1 MQTPTYFLDTNVWST
16 LAKDE
21 HKNVSIRLRELTSDE
36 RILIIGSGELLEEFA
51 PIDGR
56 GEQHFATMLDLFW
69 SCTNGKLFL
78 PHSEF
83 LRAEVRK
90 ESRLSLEEALLD
102 RPIVAELRERDWTEP
117 VWHDVA
123 LGVGNQKSEFA
134 MTMAGTN
141 QEFAEAVL
149 ALGTEDETRKASREL
164 RIDMDRINSWFRSHC
179 AAHWSNL
186 ELQENPN
193 TWPTASALPAV
204 SAEFA
209 FYIALAKRAHSER
222 RKVRPSD
229 LHDIIHCAHAAYT
242 DGLVTMEKNL
252 VLTAEHIEWPKL
264 PIIRGEDFFNR
275 IYETS

>member
-1 MQTPTYFLDTNVWST
+1 MQIPTYFLDTNVWSA
-16 LAKDE
+16 LSKDE

-36 RILIIGSGELLEEFA
+36 RILIIGSCELLEEFA

-56 GEQHFATMLDLFW
+56 GEQHFGTMLDLFW
-69 SCTNGKLFL
+69 TCTHGRLFL

-90 ESRLSLEEALLD
+90 GFRLSLKEALLD
-102 RPIVAELRERDWTEP
+102 RSIVVNLREHDWNEP
-117 VWHDVA
+117 IWRDVA
-123 LGVGNQKSEFA
+123 LGVGDQKSEYA

-164 RIDMDRINSWFRSHC
+164 RIDMDQINSWFQSHC
-179 AAHWSNL
+179 TANWSDL
-186 ELQENPN
+186 GLQKNPN

-204 SAEFA
+204 SVEFA
-209 FYIALAKRAHSER
+209 FYIALAKRAHGDR
-222 RKVRPSD
+222 RKVQPSD

-242 DGLVTMEKNL
+242 DGLVTMEKKL
-252 VLTAEHIEWPKL
+252 LLTAEQIDWPKL
-264 PIIRGEDFFNR
+264 PIISGDDFFNELNER
-275 IYETS
+275 F